1 MKITISHCEVTLS
14 AEIPEGSDIG
24 QTLRAI
30 RVLLVGVGFHSDLI
44 NQFLQVWRM
53 SNLPIIICIFNKQL
67 NLSRRWQ

>member
-1 MKITISHCEVTLS
+1 MKITISHCEVTLT

-44 NQFLQVWRM
+44 NQFCGM
-53 SNLPIIICIFNKQL
+53 TCHGKTSSPAKSFHYAE
-67 NLSRRWQ
+67 

>member
-1 MKITISHCEVTLS
+1 MKITISYCEVTLS

-44 NQFLQVWRM
+44 NQF
-53 SNLPIIICIFNKQL
+53 FNKEDE
-67 NLSRRWQ
+67 